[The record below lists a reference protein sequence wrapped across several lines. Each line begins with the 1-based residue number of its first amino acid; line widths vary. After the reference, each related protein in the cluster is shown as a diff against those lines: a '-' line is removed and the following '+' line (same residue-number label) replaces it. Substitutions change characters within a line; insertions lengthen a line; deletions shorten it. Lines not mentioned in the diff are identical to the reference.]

1 MEEFLN
7 SEIHR
12 TFGPWYITIA
22 TFVFWVLVYLT
33 YKKIA
38 MFILDR
44 GDKYLNRELGVKVLE
59 TCELYIDRVIFLTC
73 IYYTILAMPVSWN
86 KDLVFVDNIFGTLNG
101 ICIFCAI
108 FNGLEAIKPLISQSL
123 TKAGIEENEGLTNMI
138 VNWSRILGLI
148 MIICLVAQ
156 WLWDFDIIGF
166 ITSMSVL
173 SVALA
178 YAGKDAL
185 ANIFGG
191 IVILT
196 EKSFKRGE
204 WVCLNGI
211 EGIVEEITFRST
223 HVRTFKQELVVVPNS
238 LLISSPITN
247 FSKRGK
253 RCIEFVIGLTYDTT
267 KEQMESFIEKVRTY
281 LENNEK
287 ILSDDIRVHFLKYN
301 DSSLDVAV
309 LCYVNGDNVPAQKY
323 LEAYNEINLALMN
336 IMDECGVSCA
346 FPTRSVYLEN
356 AKE

>member
-7 SEIHR
+7 SELHAI
-12 TFGPWYITIA
+12 FGPWYMTIA
-22 TFVFWVLVYLT
+22 TFIFWVIVYLS
-33 YKKIA
+33 YQRIA
-38 MFILDR
+38 MIIIRR
-44 GDKYLNRELGVKVLE
+44 GKEHFDEELGVKLLE
-59 TCELYIDRVIFLTC
+59 TCGGYIDRLIFLAC
-73 IYYTILAMPVSWN
+73 FYYTILAMPVSWN
-86 KDLVFVDNIFGTLNG
+86 KNLVLLGNICGTLDG
-101 ICIFCAI
+101 ICFFCAVTKALGVI
-108 FNGLEAIKPLISQSL
+108 RPLIKNAL
-123 TKAGIEENEGLTNMI
+123 AKAGIEENEGLTNII
-138 VNWSRILGLI
+138 VSWSRIFFFI
-148 MIICLVAQ
+148 MIVCAVAQ

-191 IVILT
+191 VIILV

-267 KEQMESFIEKVRTY
+267 KEQMESFIEKVRAY
-281 LENNEK
+281 LESNEK
-287 ILSDDIRVHFLKYN
+287 ILNDDIRVHFLKYN

-336 IMDECGVSCA
+336 IMDECKVSCA